1 MAESLRGQLLIAA
14 PSLHDYFRRPVGL
27 VIEHTP
33 DGAMG
38 VVLNRASETS
48 VAEAVPQLA
57 ELADDDQLVRVGGP
71 VSPQSVVALGEF
83 ADVAEAGTHVV
94 GALGTL
100 DPDSENA
107 TLRRIRVFAG
117 YTGWGPGQL
126 DDELEQDAWVV
137 TPAQLEDAFD
147 DGDIWSEAL
156 KRKGGGY
163 RLLSTMPADPSLN

>member
-1 MAESLRGQLLIAA
+1 MAETLRGQLLIAA
-14 PSLHDYFRRPVGL
+14 PSLHDYFRRTVVL
-27 VIEHTP
+27 VIEHTE

-38 VVLNRASETS
+38 VVLNRTSETL

-57 ELADDDQLVRVGGP
+57 ELADEEEIVRIGGP
-71 VSPQSVVALGEF
+71 VSPESVVALGEF
-83 ADVAEAGTHVV
+83 ADVAEAGTQVV
-94 GALGTL
+94 GPLGTL
-100 DPDSENA
+100 DPDGDNA
-107 TLRRIRVFAG
+107 GLRRIRVFAG

-126 DDELEQDAWVV
+126 EGELDEDAWVV
-137 TPAQLEDAFD
+137 TPAQPGDAFD